1 LVNVCAST
9 ALTALWF
16 QHSQMKPR
24 FHHLLLVRCDWG
36 NNRHLCGITLKKKVK
51 AEAILCVLC
60 APVSIFGTRVTQN
73 LW

>member
-24 FHHLLLVRCDWG
+24 FHHLSIVKRD
-36 NNRHLCGITLKKKVK
+36 RKFHLRFCFIALKKSK
-51 AEAILCVLC
+51 AQPFSVFC
-60 APVSIFGTRVTQN
+60 THQ
-73 LW
+73 